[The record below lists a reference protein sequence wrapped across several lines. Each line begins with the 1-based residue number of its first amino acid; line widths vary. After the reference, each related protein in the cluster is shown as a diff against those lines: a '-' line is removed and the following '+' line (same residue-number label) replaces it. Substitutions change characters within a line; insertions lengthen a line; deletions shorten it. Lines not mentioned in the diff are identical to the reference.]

1 MIVSGRAYVGVMLN
15 NTEVKTLFW
24 LKNNEKFGVNEII
37 ANFAP
42 AMPM

>member
-1 MIVSGRAYVGVMLN
+1 MIVPGQAYAWVMLN
-15 NTEVKTLFW
+15 NTEVKTVFW
-24 LKNNEKFGVNEII
+24 LKNKEKFGVDEII